1 MLVLHFLSAVT
12 TELDAAVEY
21 PVTGTPY
28 QLTCKYEDTAI
39 TAPIT
44 YEWYK
49 GGVKVENEVAQTY
62 GATDDGSYNCIAV
75 DKDSKKSAA
84 TPAKTLTF
92 HGKYFLIHYL
102 NHK

>member
-1 MLVLHFLSAVT
+1 MHFLSAVT
-12 TELDAAVEY
+12 TEYDAAVEY

-28 QLTCKYEDTAI
+28 TLTCKYDGNAI
-39 TAPIT
+39 ATPVT

-49 GGVKVENEVAQTY
+49 DGGQVSNQAAQTY
-62 GATDDGSYNCIAV
+62 DATDAGDYHCVAV

-84 TPAKTLTF
+84 TPVKALVF

-102 NHK
+102 NHE